1 MEVKMTQQL
10 KDPQAFA
17 RMMKKYGPG
26 FVALSKKSG
35 RVVAHA
41 KKFGKLWDEVKDRE
55 SFKDNKLK
63 IMHVPDFESRSAYY
77 ESNSAY

>member
-1 MEVKMTQQL
+1 MTKQL
-10 KDPQAFA
+10 KDPQAYA

-41 KKFGKLWDEVKDRE
+41 KKFGDLWQKIKGRK
-55 SFKDNKLK
+55 SFKKNLLK
-63 IMHVPDFESRSAYY
+63 ITHVPNYSARSVYQEAD
-77 ESNSAY
+77 

>member
-1 MEVKMTQQL
+1 MAQL
-10 KDPQAFA
+10 KSPKAFA

-41 KKFGKLWDEVKDRE
+41 KKFGDLWEKIEKRS
-55 SFKDNKLK
+55 SFKKNQLK
-63 IMHVPDFESRSAYY
+63 ITHVPSSKARGAY
-77 ESNSAY
+77 